1 MKNEICE
8 MNYSELLEER
18 KDVERRITHKLLSNN
33 KAKVYEIK
41 TGRNNRILSL
51 SPYALNN
58 TTSLTCSRYTRW
70 KYSHLS
76 SRLHTYGDERSETEE
91 QIKEI
96 LPFTDNQF
104 IHLVFAEFETY
115 ESTKRYCDK
124 YNIPAISKQD
134 YNKMKKLINKWRIL
148 SEKLHYKM
156 TKQDK
161 RKLKKLFR
169 KI

>member
-1 MKNEICE
+1 MKNKICE

-70 KYSHLS
+70 KYAHLS
-76 SRLHTYGDERSETEE
+76 SELHTYKDDRRVIENK
-91 QIKEI
+91 IKGI
-96 LPFTDNQF
+96 IPFKNKF
-104 IHLVFAEFETY
+104 VHLVFAEFETY
-115 ESTKRYCDK
+115 ESTKRYCDE
-124 YNIPAISKQD
+124 YNIPAISKQE

-148 SEKLHYKM
+148 SEDLHYKM